1 MVTVTVDAK
10 GRLSIPV
17 EIRDAMDIKPGDVL
31 FLESD
36 TVHEVMHLAKAVN
49 PFNGL
54 AEHAV
59 QEFLAGR
66 TQSLRNYA
74 AENGIELNGE

>member
-1 MVTVTVDAK
+1 MVTVRVDAK

-17 EIRDAMDIKPGDVL
+17 DVRDALNIEAGDVF

-36 TVHEVMHLAKAVN
+36 AEHEVIHLAKAKN
-49 PFNGL
+49 PFDGL
-54 AEHAV
+54 SEHAV
-59 QEFLAGR
+59 EEYRAGR
-66 TQSLRNYA
+66 TRRLRAYA